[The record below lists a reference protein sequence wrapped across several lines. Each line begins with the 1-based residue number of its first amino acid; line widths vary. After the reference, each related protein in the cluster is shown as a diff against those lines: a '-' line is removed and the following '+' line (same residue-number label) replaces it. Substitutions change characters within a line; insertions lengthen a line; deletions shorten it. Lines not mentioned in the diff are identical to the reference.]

1 MLYVNMNNS
10 QINTFLWIQS
20 TSFYLVF
27 AKDNSIGYYIAVRL
41 LPAYGDIF
49 FKASDY
55 KMHAL

>member
-1 MLYVNMNNS
+1 MNNS
-10 QINTFLWIQS
+10 QINILLWIQS